1 MNKYGLY
8 IIMLSAI
15 LSLHV
20 NPTAF
25 TQEDD
30 AMLERDPFI
39 PLLDDKGNLRKQFIK
54 PSLQTS
60 APQVVLMGISKVGNT
75 YYAMIDTELV
85 KEGQVFKDMTI
96 EKIYADRVIVLYGD
110 KTFELKWET
119 EQK

>member
-1 MNKYGLY
+1 MNKYGVY
-8 IIMLSAI
+8 IIMI
-15 LSLHV
+15 LAVLNLLANSKV
-20 NPTAF
+20 F
-25 TQEDD
+25 GQEADITPD
-30 AMLERDPFI
+30 RDPFI
-39 PLLDDKGNLRKQFIK
+39 PLLDDKGNLRKQFTK

-60 APQVVLMGISKVGNT
+60 APQVILMGISKVGNT
-75 YYAMIDTELV
+75 FYAMIDTELV